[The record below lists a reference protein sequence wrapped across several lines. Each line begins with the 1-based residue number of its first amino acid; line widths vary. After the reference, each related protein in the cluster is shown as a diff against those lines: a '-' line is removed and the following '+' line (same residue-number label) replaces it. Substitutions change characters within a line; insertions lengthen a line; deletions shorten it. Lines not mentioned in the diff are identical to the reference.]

1 MVVYVVALAELIFY
15 LGAVPLCGAFWL
27 STEGGLRFGV
37 GLGAFE
43 RRFALR
49 RAHRNGIKRDASA
62 TLFGT
67 GRKGRRSENGP
78 GAEASRAWALLRRL
92 RGAGVRLEGRL
103 CLGDAASTALACGAL
118 EALAAALGAALGRV
132 ELNVAPDF
140 QDSAVRAELWG
151 MIRVRSGQIIVAAA
165 QSGIDKL
172 NGRIAQWISTRLKA
186 S

>member
-1 MVVYVVALAELIFY
+1 M
-15 LGAVPLCGAFWL
+15 
-27 STEGGLRFGV
+27 
-37 GLGAFE
+37 
-43 RRFALR
+43 
-49 RAHRNGIKRDASA
+49 
-62 TLFGT
+62 
-67 GRKGRRSENGP
+67 
-78 GAEASRAWALLRRL
+78 
-92 RGAGVRLEGRL
+92 RLEGRL

-140 QDSAVRAELWG
+140 QDSALRAELWG

-172 NGRIAQWISTRLKA
+172 NGRIAQWISTRSKA